1 MEAPLFA
8 YHQHDIQLSLHELLA
23 QLRSDDPKEF
33 HPEISFLFQDQELY
47 TDSEKCYVMAVQI
60 LLLFQENIDRKD
72 LICPQKVVQLNVSLR
87 EGRLPSRKRPAE
99 LVWVAQTGA
108 AA

>member
-1 MEAPLFA
+1 LPLE
-8 YHQHDIQLSLHELLA
+8 QNLS
-23 QLRSDDPKEF
+23 DPKNT
-33 HPEISFLFQDQELY
+33 I
-47 TDSEKCYVMAVQI
+47 TIVA
-60 LLLFQENIDRKD
+60 

-87 EGRLPSRKRPAE
+87 HDCLPSRKRPAE